1 MHWEVGL
8 RDPVGLPG
16 PGFLDF
22 PGKWC
27 KSLECVEIPGRSG
40 FVVGESAEAVL
51 MPV

>member
-40 FVVGESAEAVL
+40 CVVGESAEAVL